1 MQDIMALAILLL
13 AAKLAGEIA
22 IRSGFSAIIGEL
34 FAGILLGP
42 ALFGYLHPSPFL
54 DEFSNIGI
62 LLMLF
67 LLGLATKH
75 EELGERV
82 GVAATIGIAGAIVP
96 LALTYLLM
104 HGLLGFPVGES
115 LILSAILAS
124 STTAISTRILA
135 ENGYIQTKTGKM
147 VLATALTDD
156 ITDLIIL
163 TAILNYLSV
172 GIFDIKA
179 SIQMIFLVAGFV
191 FLMLKL
197 APNLLSAF
205 NLFEGMRSEYSLLT
219 IPFAVMLLFA
229 SFAESFQI
237 AGPIGAFLAG
247 MVVNKIPQVTSTLT
261 ERVRTLGYGIFIPVF
276 FANIGLHALSLSGA
290 NLFVLALLLIL
301 AFIAKYYATSL
312 SSEYFG
318 YDGRVLGWCMVPRG
332 EMSMVVAQL
341 ALSRKMMS
349 ETMLLYAISVV
360 IITSIVGTVFI
371 KKYTGARRY

>member
-62 LLMLF
+62 LIMLF

-179 SIQMIFLVAGFV
+179 SMHMIFLVAGFV
-191 FLMLKL
+191 FLTLKL

-290 NLFVLALLLIL
+290 NLFVAALLLIV

-318 YDGRVLGWCMVPRG
+318 YNGRVLGWCMVPRG

>member
-1 MQDIMALAILLL
+1 MQDIMALAILIL
-13 AAKLAGEIA
+13 AAKFAGEIA

-34 FAGILLGP
+34 FAGILIGP
-42 ALFGYLHPSPFL
+42 ALFGYLLPSPFL

-75 EELGERV
+75 EELGARV
-82 GVAATIGIAGAIVP
+82 GVAAAIGIVGAIVP

-104 HGLLGFPVGES
+104 HNLLGFPLGES

-172 GIFDIKA
+172 GIFDVRA
-179 SIQMIFLVAGFV
+179 SMEMTFLVAGFV

-197 APNLLSAF
+197 APNFLSAF
-205 NLFEGMRSEYSLLT
+205 NLFEGRHSEYSLLT
-219 IPFAVMLLFA
+219 IPFAIMLLFA

-247 MVVNKIPQVTSTLT
+247 MVVNKIPQVASTLT
-261 ERVRTLGYGIFIPVF
+261 ERVRTLGYGLFIPVF

-290 NLFVLALLLIL
+290 NLGVLTLLLAV
-301 AFIAKYYATSL
+301 AFIAKYYSIFF
-312 SSEYFG
+312 SSKYFG
-318 YDGRVLGWCMVPRG
+318 FDGRVMGWCMVPRG

-360 IITSIVGTVFI
+360 IITSIAGTVFI
-371 KKYTGARRY
+371 KKYTGKRNY